1 MNGTAP
7 PGGTD
12 SFAEAYLEMAKQG
25 YRPAAPS
32 DGFGHASLT
41 PEELQDRDRLQREA
55 VQYAV
60 RFLKEEDAGVF
71 EIGCSDSR
79 TSRALVYVIEAA
91 RCMCGGFPMMATTLL
106 RMAVDEIEAQR
117 VPR

>member
-32 DGFGHASLT
+32 DGFGHPSLSL
-41 PEELQDRDRLQREA
+41 EELRDRERLQREA

-60 RFLKEEDAGVF
+60 KFLREEDAGVF

-79 TSRALVYVIEAA
+79 TSRALVYTIEAA

-106 RMAVDEIEAQR
+106 RMALDEVAEQR
-117 VPR
+117 SV